1 VLQFDGGSNFVTPT
15 ILTFD
20 NKGNKKMY
28 DKRQVKFNVTI
39 AKYLHGQI
47 VNYADMPP
55 GHQYWVDHEDILGSD
70 RICEFVK
77 EVDEDKEKAD
87 AELKAKIEAETR
99 AKIKAENKVL
109 AEAKA
114 DKERIAKE
122 KRAELQE
129 KIEAEAKLII
139 ESEKTDADDDETE
152 TGNTTLD
159 FNFEPKE
166 DAVCPGI
173 NPDET
178 PCIRTKLRENGY
190 CWPHRFQA
198 EKNSQEIE

>member
-1 VLQFDGGSNFVTPT
+1 
-15 ILTFD
+15 
-20 NKGNKKMY
+20 MY
-28 DKRQVKFNVTI
+28 DKRQVKFNVGI
-39 AKYLHGQI
+39 AGYKHGQV

-55 GHQYWVDHEDILGSD
+55 GHQFWVDHESILGSD
-70 RICEFVK
+70 RICEFVE
-77 EVDEDKEKAD
+77 EVDEDKEKAE

-122 KRAELQE
+122 KKAELQD
-129 KIEAEAKLII
+129 KIDAEAKLII
-139 ESEKTDADDDETE
+139 ESDKTDTNDNETE
-152 TGNTTLD
+152 TGNMTLD

-166 DAVCPGI
+166 AAVCPGI
-173 NPDET
+173 NSDDT
-178 PCIRTKLRENGY
+178 PCVRTKLRENGY

-198 EKNSQEIE
+198 EKNNKENWNRTT

>member
-1 VLQFDGGSNFVTPT
+1 
-15 ILTFD
+15 
-20 NKGNKKMY
+20 MY
-28 DKRQVKFNVTI
+28 DKRQVKFNVTL
-39 AKYLHGQI
+39 AKYRHGQI

-55 GHQYWVDHEDILGSD
+55 GHQFWVDNKGILGST
-70 RICEFVK
+70 RICEFVE

-114 DKERIAKE
+114 NKERIAKDKKDKE
-122 KRAELQE
+122 SAKIQK

-139 ESEKTDADDDETE
+139 ESEQTDADDDDETE

-166 DAVCPGI
+166 VAVCPGI
-173 NPDET
+173 NPDGT
-178 PCIRTKLRENGY
+178 PCTRTKLRENGY

-198 EKNSQEIE
+198 EKNNKENTNNNT

>member
-1 VLQFDGGSNFVTPT
+1 
-15 ILTFD
+15 
-20 NKGNKKMY
+20 MY
-28 DKRQVKFNVTI
+28 DKRQVKFNVGI
-39 AKYLHGQI
+39 ANYKHGQV

-55 GHQYWVDHEDILGSD
+55 GHQFWVDHESILGSD

-87 AELKAKIEAETR
+87 AELKVKIEAETR

-114 DKERIAKE
+114 DKERIAKDKKDKE
-122 KRAELQE
+122 SAKIQE

-139 ESEKTDADDDETE
+139 ESEKTDADDDETKSDQ
-152 TGNTTLD
+152 TILN

-173 NPDET
+173 NPDDT
-178 PCIRTKLRENGY
+178 PCVRTKLRENGY

-198 EKNSQEIE
+198 EKNSQ